1 MSIKGSSVRPLIILI
16 GDIVI
21 IPISYLTGYW
31 IRFGYISGFREN
43 FPFWFIPLI
52 ILSYLAI
59 FYFLD
64 LYNLRKK
71 FFTLNLIVITA
82 LSIAVAAVFVSFL
95 NYVIFLYPIGRGIL
109 VIANTI
115 LLLLSLTWRGLCYQ
129 IFKYLIKSTRVV
141 IAGTGKPGQ
150 EIARVIESSE
160 SDFEVL
166 GFLDDERKSTG
177 KTGPGKGIKVLG
189 TIDRLLALAEK
200 HKIDQLINTYSS
212 KDNPQ
217 ISKNILNARLKGIE
231 VLDMPEM
238 YQNLKLRIPINYVE
252 ESWFLKEKGF
262 EYPKNIVVMR
272 AKRIIDVFVS
282 TLVLLISLPFWPII
296 ALLIKINSRGPV
308 FYAQRRVGQNEILFF
323 LYKFRSM
330 ILGAEESGAL
340 WAAERDERITFVGKI
355 LRRFHLDELPQFWN
369 VIKGEMSLVGPR
381 PERPEFV
388 EELGKKIPFY
398 GLRHFLKPGITGW
411 AQVNYPYAS
420 SLRDSEEKLE
430 YDLYYVSHMNLLFDL
445 RILLNTGQKIL
456 LGKRF

>member
-1 MSIKGSSVRPLIILI
+1 MSIKGSSVRPVIFLI

-21 IPISYLTGYW
+21 VPISYLTGYW
-31 IRFGYISGFREN
+31 IRFGYISGFREK

-52 ILSYLAI
+52 ILSYLII

-71 FFTLNLIVITA
+71 FFTLSYVVIITS
-82 LSIAVAAVFVSFL
+82 SIAVAAVFVSFL
-95 NYVIFLYPIGRGIL
+95 NYAIFLHPIGRGIL
-109 VIANTI
+109 VIGNLV
-115 LLLLSLTWRGLCYQ
+115 LLFLSLAWRGLCYQ
-129 IFKYLIKSTRVV
+129 AFKYLIKPTRVI
-141 IAGTGKPGQ
+141 IAGTGKAGQ
-150 EIARVIESSE
+150 EIARVIKSIE
-160 SDFEVL
+160 DDYEVL
-166 GFLDDERKSTG
+166 GFVDDNNES
-177 KTGPGKGIKVLG
+177 IKKFKLGENIRILG
-189 TIDRLLALAEK
+189 TSDQLLSLVEK
-200 HKIDQLINTYSS
+200 HKIDQLIVAYSR
-212 KDNPQ
+212 DNPQ

-231 VLDMPEM
+231 VIDMPET

-272 AKRIIDVFVS
+272 AKRIIDIVVS
-282 TLVLLISLPFWPII
+282 TIILLISLPFWPVI
-296 ALLIKINSRGPV
+296 ALLIKINSRGPI
-308 FYAQRRVGQNEILFF
+308 FYVQKRVGQNETLFL

-330 ILGAEESGAL
+330 IHGAEESGAL
-340 WAAERDERITFVGKI
+340 WSAEKDERITFVGKR
-355 LRRFHLDELPQFWN
+355 LRRLHLDELPQFWN

-388 EELGKKIPFY
+388 EELEKKIPFY

-420 SLRDSEEKLE
+420 SLKDSEEKLE

-445 RILLNTGQKIL
+445 RILLKTSQKIL